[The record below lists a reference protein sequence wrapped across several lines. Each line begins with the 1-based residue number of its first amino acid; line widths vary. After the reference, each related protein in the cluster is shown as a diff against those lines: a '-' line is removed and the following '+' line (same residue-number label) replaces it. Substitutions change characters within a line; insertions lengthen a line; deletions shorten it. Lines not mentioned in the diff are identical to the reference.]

1 MNGQNTVRLWR
12 RSQSLN
18 YATVLGKYMAD
29 SGSAARECPFCDVS
43 RMEALVYNDDTCY
56 AAISRRPINK
66 YHILVIPRQH
76 YESFVAL
83 PDEIAC
89 HIFLVAKRLSTA
101 IRKVCN
107 PDAIT
112 HASDDDVT
120 GRGFNLVSH
129 YKLHIIPRYASDK
142 VRVSW
147 HRERDPGPKRRS
159 KYAAEIKTALMAGHS

>member
-1 MNGQNTVRLWR
+1 MSN
-12 RSQSLN
+12 
-18 YATVLGKYMAD
+18 
-29 SGSAARECPFCDVS
+29 SGSATGECPFCDVS

-56 AAISRRPINK
+56 AVISRRPINK

-83 PDEIAC
+83 PDEVAS
-89 HIFLVAKRLSTA
+89 HIFLVAKRLSA
-101 IRKVCN
+101 AVRKVCN

-120 GRGFNLVSH
+120 GKGFNLVSH

-159 KYAAEIKTALMAGHS
+159 KYAAEVKTGLTTGHS